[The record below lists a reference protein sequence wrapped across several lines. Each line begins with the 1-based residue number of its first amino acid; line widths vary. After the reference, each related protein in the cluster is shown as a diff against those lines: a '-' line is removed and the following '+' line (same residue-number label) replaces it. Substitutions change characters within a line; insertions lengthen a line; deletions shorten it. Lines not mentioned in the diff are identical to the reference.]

1 MPHLDRGSRPFQEG
15 AALLRF
21 RTAVR
26 SVSEAEIMRR
36 MAPARTA
43 AGPRCRRKVEMS
55 PDAQSRDDTPVGG
68 GDDERDGITTK
79 P

>member
-1 MPHLDRGSRPFQEG
+1 MTLSSRGRNATIIVDCCASPGLMPHLDRGSRPFQEG

-36 MAPARTA
+36 MAPAQDRSWPAFA
-43 AGPRCRRKVEMS
+43 A
-55 PDAQSRDDTPVGG
+55 
-68 GDDERDGITTK
+68 
-79 P
+79 